1 MFWDQASAARHRL
14 FEKLLELNVF
24 GKDSLKKIVEDAT
37 KLHVKSVH
45 ESRLQNGMPCLA
57 VDFDLKTIQEKH
69 QLRDAVL
76 SDDIAFLLNNALEKR
91 GITEELA
98 VDNTSFSISMQQ
110 VFCLPHS
117 WQIIRQRNSKNFP
130 GIYMKTSICQPRLER
145 GNHSWPS
152 GMRSANWVRAVRGRF
167 YSSPRTDLWVS
178 ISSAGSSHMHNHRY
192 QRCPGTSS
200 YKDLFWCIH
209 PMTDSREYTLKIA
222 KLFCMNW
229 RSCRMTWF

>member
-1 MFWDQASAARHRL
+1 MRPSVCGTPRFF
-14 FEKLLELNVF
+14 FEKLLRLEVF

-57 VDFDLKTIQEKH
+57 VDFDLQTIEEKH

-98 VDNTSFSISMQQ
+98 FSISMQQ

-117 WQIIRQRNSKNFP
+117 
-130 GIYMKTSICQPRLER
+130 
-145 GNHSWPS
+145 
-152 GMRSANWVRAVRGRF
+152 
-167 YSSPRTDLWVS
+167 
-178 ISSAGSSHMHNHRY
+178 
-192 QRCPGTSS
+192 
-200 YKDLFWCIH
+200 
-209 PMTDSREYTLKIA
+209 
-222 KLFCMNW
+222 
-229 RSCRMTWF
+229 